1 MQRFLIWT
9 AALTVVFAIGV
20 AAQANLT
27 AEGHAM
33 LMKANGQAAQATN
46 KALGSG
52 SVADAKAGVATLRT
66 NYTNLLAFYSAKKKD
81 DAVALI
87 KGALTGLDE
96 VDKLLSAA
104 TPDTMA
110 AQAAFKMGF
119 QGSCGGCHKQY
130 RDGDGK
136 ATPYSF
142 KAGSGLP

>member
-1 MQRFLIWT
+1 MQRFLMWT
-9 AALTVVFAIGV
+9 AALTVVFAMGV

-87 KGALTGLDE
+87 KGALTNLDA
-96 VDKLLSAA
+96 VDAA
-104 TPDTMA
+104 LKASDAMA
-110 AQAAFKMGF
+110 AQAAMKMF

-130 RDGDGK
+130 RAGDGK
-136 ATPYSF
+136 DTPYSF
-142 KAGSGLP
+142 RPDF

>member
-1 MQRFLIWT
+1 MQRFLMWT
-9 AALTVVFAIGV
+9 AALTVVFAVGIT
-20 AAQANLT
+20 AQANLT
-27 AEGHAM
+27 PEDHAK
-33 LMKANGQAAQATN
+33 LMKSNAQTAQATN

-66 NYTNLLAFYSAKKKD
+66 NYTNMLAFYSAKKKD

-87 KGALTGLDE
+87 KGALTSLDE
-96 VDKLLSAA
+96 VDKHLSMA

-110 AQAAFKMGF
+110 AQGALKMF

-136 ATPYSF
+136 TTPYSF
-142 KAGSGLP
+142 KPGF

>member
-1 MQRFLIWT
+1 MQRFLMWT
-9 AALTVVFAIGV
+9 AALTVVFAMGV

-52 SVADAKAGVATLRT
+52 SAADAKAGVATLRT

-87 KGALTGLDE
+87 KGAMTNLDA
-96 VDKLLSAA
+96 VDAALSAA
-104 TPDTMA
+104 TPDVMA
-110 AQAAFKMGF
+110 AQGALKMF

-136 ATPYSF
+136 TTPYSF
-142 KAGSGLP
+142 RAGSGLP

>member
-1 MQRFLIWT
+1 MQRFLMWT
-9 AALTVVFAIGV
+9 AALTVVFAVGI

-27 AEGHAM
+27 PEDHAK
-33 LMKANGQAAQATN
+33 LMKANAQAAQGTN

-87 KGALTGLDE
+87 KGALTSLDE
-96 VDKLLSAA
+96 VDKHLSMA
-104 TPDTMA
+104 TPDIMA
-110 AQAAFKMGF
+110 AQGALKMV

-136 ATPYSF
+136 TTPYSF
-142 KAGSGLP
+142 KPGF

>member
-1 MQRFLIWT
+1 MQRFLMWT
-9 AALTVVFAIGV
+9 AALTVVFAVGIT
-20 AAQANLT
+20 AQANLT
-27 AEGHAM
+27 MEEHAKI
-33 LMKANGQAAQATN
+33 MKANGQAAQATN

-81 DAVALI
+81 DAVELI
-87 KGALTGLDE
+87 KGALTILDE
-96 VDKLLSAA
+96 VYKHLSMA
-104 TPDTMA
+104 TPDVMA
-110 AQAAFKMGF
+110 AQGALKMF

>member
-1 MQRFLIWT
+1 MQRFLMWT

-27 AEGHAM
+27 PEGHAM

-46 KALGSG
+46 KGLASG
-52 SVADAKAGVATLRT
+52 SVADAKAGVATLRS

-81 DAVALI
+81 DAVAVI
-87 KGALTGLDE
+87 KGALTSLDE
-96 VDKLLSAA
+96 VDKHLSMA

-110 AQAAFKMGF
+110 AQTAFKMGV
-119 QGSCGGCHKQY
+119 QSSCGACHKAY

-136 ATPYSF
+136 TTPYSF
-142 KAGSGLP
+142 KPGF